1 MSSLEFKEC
10 LVHNNNTERLSRMSD
25 IILFNLWGV
34 FFFFWKIRDVG
45 RELGREGRAREGKE
59 RRGRLVL
66 NTEASAPKKNRG

>member
-34 FFFFWKIRDVG
+34 VFFFLKKRDVG